1 MHVLLLGV
9 GRQGK
14 GALYDLVRSPGVEQ
28 VIAADL
34 DLGALEAYVA
44 GRGWGRRVECLRLDA
59 DDPRSLEAALQ
70 SGADVVIDLLPAR
83 YAVRVGRAAIEN
95 RLHAVNTVPC
105 TPEFAALDPM
115 ARDAGVTLL
124 PEFGLA
130 PGIDLVML
138 GDAARGFEAIT
149 EIVSYAGGVPVAGT
163 ADNPIRYRASWN
175 LHGLLASYRR
185 GGTVVEDGAVREIG
199 DREQF
204 APGNLHE
211 VEVRGVGRM
220 EAYPDGDVMRYL
232 EIMGLAPEALRRA
245 GRYVLRWPGHAAFWH
260 AAVGLGLLDE
270 GSVEVDGVM
279 VDRRDYLA
287 SALEPAL
294 RYDGEDRDMA
304 IVRVEVAGLH
314 QGRGQVAVYQV
325 VDTRDRVTGLSAMSR
340 LVGFTAS
347 IGAQMIAGG
356 ALALPGLLSPAVDVP
371 LVPFELAL
379 AEREIGVEVHYYD
392 DISA

>member
-1 MHVLLLGV
+1 MNVLLLGV

-14 GALYDLVRSPGVEQ
+14 AALYDLVHSAEVEQ
-28 VIAADL
+28 VIAADR

-44 GRGWGRRVECLRLDA
+44 GRSWGRRVACVSVDA
-59 DDPRSLEAALQ
+59 NDARSLAAAMQ
-70 SGADVVIDLLPAR
+70 SGADVVVDLLPAR
-83 YAVRVGRAAIEN
+83 YAVRVARAAIEHG
-95 RLHAVNTVPC
+95 LHAVNTVPC
-105 TPEFAALDPM
+105 TAELAALDPV

-124 PEFGLA
+124 PEFGLG
-130 PGIDLVML
+130 PGLDLVMW
-138 GDAARGFEAIT
+138 GDAARGFEAVT
-149 EIVSYAGGVPVAGT
+149 ELVSYAGGVPAPGSEN
-163 ADNPIRYRASWN
+163 NPIRYRASWD

-185 GGTVVEDGAVREIG
+185 GGTVVEDGSVREIG

-220 EAYPDGDVMRYL
+220 EAHPDGDVLRYL
-232 EIMGLAPEALRRA
+232 ELVGLNPGTLRRA

-270 GSVEVDGVM
+270 GAVEVDGVR
-279 VDRRDYLA
+279 VDRRDFLA
-287 SALEPAL
+287 SAIEPAL
-294 RYDGEDRDMA
+294 RYHDGDRDMA
-304 IVRVEVAGLH
+304 IVRVEVAGIR
-314 QGRGQVAVYQV
+314 QGRRQVAVYQV
-325 VDTRDRVTGLSAMSR
+325 VDTGDRATGLSAMSR

-347 IGAQMIAGG
+347 IGAQMLAGG

-371 LVPFELAL
+371 LVPIELAL
-379 AEREIGVEVHYYD
+379 ADRGIGVDVHHYD